1 MGILKDSFRTSKYDF
16 LLKMGFKYGS
26 RSGPRGEFGYTK
38 TFSHNG
44 NERLWITVDPV
55 GKVVYLYN
63 EWGCGGKLWDRK
75 ILLTD
80 NVLSMEKNE
89 FIDWLDAEI
98 DKIG

>member
-1 MGILKDSFRTSKYDF
+1 MGILKDSVKTSKYDF
-16 LLKMGFKYGS
+16 LLKMGFKYGN
-26 RSGPRGEFGYTK
+26 RSGPRGESGYTQ

-44 NERLWITVDPV
+44 NERLWITIDLV

-63 EWGCGGKLWDRK
+63 EWDFGGKLWDRK

-80 NVLSMEKNE
+80 NVLSMEENE
-89 FIDWLDAEI
+89 FIDWLDDEI